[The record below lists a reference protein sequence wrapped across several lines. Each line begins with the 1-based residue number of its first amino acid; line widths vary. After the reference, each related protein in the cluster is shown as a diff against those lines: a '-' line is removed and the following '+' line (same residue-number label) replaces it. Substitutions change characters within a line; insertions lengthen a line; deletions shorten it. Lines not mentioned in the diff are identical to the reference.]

1 MSNAMHVAKTGL
13 NAQNSRMQVIANNLA
28 NVNTTGFKRDRAN
41 FETLLYQVIKASGA
55 QTSGETK
62 TNSAF
67 SVGTGVRI
75 INADKLFSQ
84 GNIVSTDNALDVS
97 IDGSGFFQILMPDG
111 RIGFTRNGAFG
122 RNAEGLLTTASG
134 SQTSGETKTNSA
146 FSVGTGVR
154 IINADKLFSQGN
166 IVSTDNA
173 LDVSIDGSGFFQIL
187 MPDGRI
193 GFTRNGAFGR
203 NAEGLLTTASG
214 YVVQPEIAIPEGVTN
229 INISADGIVSVQ
241 NPGEVEAEEVGQF
254 QLADFPNARGLQ
266 PIGQSMLVETP
277 ASGPPVVAN
286 PFENGFG
293 SLTQGALESSN
304 VNVVQELVD
313 MIETQRAYEVNSKAI
328 SGVDDMLRFIS
339 QNL

>member
-13 NAQNSRMQVIANNLA
+13 NAQNTRMQVIANNLA

-41 FETLLYQVIKASGA
+41 FESLLYQVIKDSGV

-84 GNIVSTDNALDVS
+84 GNIVSSENSLDVS
-97 IDGSGFFQILMPDG
+97 IDGSGFFQVLMPDG
-111 RIGFTRNGAFG
+111 RIGYTRNGAFG
-122 RNAEGLLTTASG
+122 RS
-134 SQTSGETKTNSA
+134 
-146 FSVGTGVR
+146 
-154 IINADKLFSQGN
+154 
-166 IVSTDNA
+166 
-173 LDVSIDGSGFFQIL
+173 
-187 MPDGRI
+187 
-193 GFTRNGAFGR
+193 
-203 NAEGLLTTASG
+203 AEGLLTTASG
-214 YVVQPEIAIPEGVTN
+214 YVVQPEVAIPEGVTN
-229 INISADGIVSVQ
+229 INISADGIVTVE

-254 QLADFPNARGLQ
+254 QLASFPNPRGLQ
-266 PIGQSMLVETP
+266 PIGQSMLIETP
-277 ASGPPVVAN
+277 ASGPAVIAN
-286 PFENGFG
+286 PYQNGFG
-293 SLTQGALESSN
+293 SLVQGALESSN

>member
-1 MSNAMHVAKTGL
+1 
-13 NAQNSRMQVIANNLA
+13 
-28 NVNTTGFKRDRAN
+28 
-41 FETLLYQVIKASGA
+41 
-55 QTSGETK
+55 
-62 TNSAF
+62 
-67 SVGTGVRI
+67 
-75 INADKLFSQ
+75 
-84 GNIVSTDNALDVS
+84 
-97 IDGSGFFQILMPDG
+97 MPDG
-111 RIGFTRNGAFG
+111 R
-122 RNAEGLLTTASG
+122 
-134 SQTSGETKTNSA
+134 
-146 FSVGTGVR
+146 VGY
-154 IINADKLFSQGN
+154 
-166 IVSTDNA
+166 
-173 LDVSIDGSGFFQIL
+173 
-187 MPDGRI
+187 
-193 GFTRNGAFGR
+193 TRNGAFGR

-214 YVVQPEIAIPEGVTN
+214 YVIQPEIAIPEGVTN

-293 SLTQGALESSN
+293 TLVQGALESSN